1 MNDFDDFHVEA
12 EAAAFPVVGSHWQ
25 DSPADARVHYQNDR
39 SIALYGDLGGML
51 LADLFTE
58 VLKMSNFQSG
68 QNGETLMQRLIQD
81 GCIKSVTGT
90 LSGKRVELFSSLQH
104 NSEKIVQS
112 TIIDVTGQFMDG
124 LSGIPGRELFF
135 DHLDI
140 EVYRTLR
147 DKSELHVCFMDLDG
161 FKQTN
166 DLYGHQAGDDV
177 IKEVGRRLRTVV
189 RRHET
194 VARFGGD
201 EFVIL
206 LSDPKVDSVC
216 FAEKKL
222 IPLLNEPYLGAG
234 HTIDFIGASVGIS
247 SAPKDAKTPDDLI
260 NHADDAMYVAKS
272 RGKNQAVVFER
283 GMEGMKKH

>member
-1 MNDFDDFHVEA
+1 
-12 EAAAFPVVGSHWQ
+12 
-25 DSPADARVHYQNDR
+25 
-39 SIALYGDLGGML
+39 
-51 LADLFTE
+51 
-58 VLKMSNFQSG
+58 
-68 QNGETLMQRLIQD
+68 
-81 GCIKSVTGT
+81 
-90 LSGKRVELFSSLQH
+90 
-104 NSEKIVQS
+104 
-112 TIIDVTGQFMDG
+112 MDG

-135 DHLDI
+135 DHLDV
-140 EVYRTLR
+140 EVYHALR

-177 IKEVGRRLRTVV
+177 IKEVGRRLRSVV

-206 LSDPKVDSVC
+206 LSDPKVDSVH

-222 IPLLNEPYLGAG
+222 IPLLNEPYPGAG
-234 HTIDFIGASVGIS
+234 HAIDFIGASVGIS
-247 SAPKDAKTPDDLI
+247 SAPKDAQTPDDLI

-272 RGKNQAVVFER
+272 RGKKQAVVFER
-283 GMEGMKKH
+283 GMEGMKQH